1 MNSKKMTFD
10 DIIRAKLQ
18 KENDRLTVKPVRI
31 PSVGKDLIFR
41 RPKDEEIFDFIDNIS
56 ENQKTTNM
64 KVQFQRIIYLCCD
77 DLQNTELHKELG
89 VTDPFDT
96 VEAFM
101 DANDIMTVGDEVCSM
116 NSMYKNFGDEVK
128 N

>member
-10 DIIRAKLQ
+10 DIVRAKLQ
-18 KENDRLTVKPVRI
+18 KENDKLTVKPIKI
-31 PSVGKDLIFR
+31 PSIGKDLVFR
-41 RPKDEEIFDFIDNIS
+41 RPKDDEIFDFIDSIS
-56 ENQKTTNM
+56 ESQKTSNI
-64 KVQFQRIIYLCCD
+64 KSEFQKIIYLCCD
-77 DLQNTELHKELG
+77 DLQNTELHKQLG

-116 NSMYKNFGDEVK
+116 NSLYKNYENEVK